1 MGRCECLRRHWKL
14 QLACCLLPLVH
25 LRVWVSA
32 AANVSPDT
40 DPLECSGT
48 PQHSW
53 LAPLDVQ
60 EGNVVR
66 ITLDTPVL
74 LSALR

>member
-1 MGRCECLRRHWKL
+1 MS
-14 QLACCLLPLVH
+14 LLTPI
-25 LRVWVSA
+25 
-32 AANVSPDT
+32 
-40 DPLECSGT
+40 PLECSGT